1 MKKIA
6 VLLLGAVLLLPV
18 AAHAQ
23 KRRPIWY
30 LRSNPATTC
39 LDALGAGHR
48 CTVNLD
54 LRGQIGFNQTQSTI
68 EGVIRLIGL
77 QSIQNLSWDVN
88 IYSSDRFSRANMDDD
103 PLVDF
108 HSFTSADGKQVSSS
122 AGFGDQY
129 KYSVSGLSIPYRDQD
144 RVRESG
150 TRGSPLDVG
159 PSQVH
164 IEIIPRNT
172 SSTGDKFSGADGAV
186 VVIIGIEPLLD

>member
-54 LRGQIGFNQTQSTI
+54 LRGQIGFNQTRSAI

-77 QSIQNLSWDVN
+77 QSIQNVRWHGLWRDSLDW
-88 IYSSDRFSRANMDDD
+88 RF
-103 PLVDF
+103 
-108 HSFTSADGKQVSSS
+108 
-122 AGFGDQY
+122 
-129 KYSVSGLSIPYRDQD
+129 
-144 RVRESG
+144 
-150 TRGSPLDVG
+150 
-159 PSQVH
+159 
-164 IEIIPRNT
+164 
-172 SSTGDKFSGADGAV
+172 
-186 VVIIGIEPLLD
+186 